1 MKFDAQELT
10 VIGTL
15 AGAFIGGL
23 FGFLTAWISKRS
35 EERKSFSE
43 LIARIAS
50 EQYLHEIDAKQKGG
64 GGYVLPYQVYLVNVL
79 QLAKIINRRRL
90 TPKRLNQFLAEGR
103 KLVDVVVEYSKPNR
117 KSPAD

>member
-1 MKFDAQELT
+1 LF
-10 VIGTL
+10 
-15 AGAFIGGL
+15 GGL